1 MMPTEL
7 FYSRTFWDRYNWQL
21 QDDFSYEMLE
31 DNPIHFQLT
40 DDHALLL
47 DPGDD
52 FAYISLSFQYEE
64 EEEIEI
70 AWDDEAQFHPN
81 VLRWNEHKTIVGRI
95 AEVHGLEPWIP
106 ALLLRRFVS
115 LQSMDELQEISAWE
129 LEMRRASGLY
139 TESELQE
146 WLEESRAKAEEDA
159 DRIDRTWI
167 CREPFGWIVEGE
179 DAYSLRHSDNTTFPF
194 QQWKLMMAELDSE
207 H

>member
-1 MMPTEL
+1 MMPKEL
-7 FYSRTFWDRYNWQL
+7 FYSRTFWDRYHWGL

-52 FAYISLSFQYEE
+52 FAYISLSFQDEA

-81 VLRWNEHKTIVGRI
+81 VLRWSEYKTIVGRI
-95 AEVHGLEPWIP
+95 AEEHELESWIP

-115 LQSMDELQEISAWE
+115 LQSMDELQDISAWE

-139 TESELQE
+139 TESELRE
-146 WLEESRAKAEEDA
+146 WFEESMAKAEEEWES
-159 DRIDRTWI
+159 IDRTWV
-167 CREPFGWIVEGE
+167 CREPFGWIVEGD
-179 DAYSLRHSDNTTFPF
+179 DAYSLRQSDNTAFPF
-194 QQWKLMMAELDSE
+194 QQWNLMLAELGCE
-207 H
+207 R